1 MVKRKLAGL
10 LFYSKDDICTSSS
23 HSVECD
29 CSYLAS
35 CILQSPLQRGPHRC
49 EVAAEGP
56 QMEHREGARDAR
68 GGRDPNLGRL
78 EKNATIGFLMFFV
91 TFGLLAASRRDGWI
105 RLEI

>member
-1 MVKRKLAGL
+1 MLISCRAPSNEGL
-10 LFYSKDDICTSSS
+10 IGAK
-23 HSVECD
+23 
-29 CSYLAS
+29 
-35 CILQSPLQRGPHRC
+35 SPLK
-49 EVAAEGP
+49 EP